1 MKKIKVDV
9 VVLEQNN
16 ERIPLFM
23 IYQKRKHKISHSTK
37 LQVNYYSNNNKALA
51 YNVKVASAEFK
62 LYNDYIKGS
71 PTTNWFVDAD
81 NCKLLFYSEKFPF

>member
-16 ERIPLFM
+16 EREPLF
-23 IYQKRKHKISHSTK
+23 IVYQDRKHKISHSTK

-51 YNVKVASAEFK
+51 YKVKIASVEFK
-62 LYNDYIKGS
+62 LYNDFIKGA
-71 PTTNWFVDAD
+71 PTTHWFVDGDA
-81 NCKLLFYSEKFPF
+81 CELFAFNNTFSF